1 MAVFRG
7 QSQVVRCL
15 AGEPFIALLTKGRA
29 ALGLKRLRRSRKMEP
44 RAFSLVLCGVM
55 READHE
61 SCTDAQFRV

>member
-7 QSQVVRCL
+7 QSQVVRYL

-44 RAFSLVLCGVM
+44 
-55 READHE
+55 
-61 SCTDAQFRV
+61 